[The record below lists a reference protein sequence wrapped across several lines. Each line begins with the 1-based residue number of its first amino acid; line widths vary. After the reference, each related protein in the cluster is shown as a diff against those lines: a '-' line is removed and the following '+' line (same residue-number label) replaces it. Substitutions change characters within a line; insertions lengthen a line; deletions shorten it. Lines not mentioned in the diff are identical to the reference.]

1 VLLSVCLNPAV
12 DVTYQVAS
20 TVVPGSSHRVT
31 RVSERAG
38 GKGVNVARVLRQL
51 GAPGRVL
58 ALVGGA
64 TGEVVRSGLS
74 AAGIEADLV
83 EVGEPT
89 RRTVT
94 VVDPLD
100 ATVFNEPG
108 PTLTSADWTA
118 LVQRFR
124 SHLDVA
130 KLVVLSGSL
139 PPGVPVDAYR
149 ILTEL
154 GHAAGIPVIVDA
166 EGGPLELALAAK
178 PYLVKPNLAEAQSL
192 LGSFGRISSLGGSSP
207 SRSEIVAAGWR
218 IQALGARNVVVS
230 CGRDGLVAV
239 TEDGDWHAVSAEML
253 TGNPT
258 GAGDALVAALAL
270 GTVAG
275 HPWPQRLRDGVSMS
289 AAAVASPVAGEIDLA
304 VRARLEPQV
313 RVTRLTSISRPTRT
327 EKLER

>member
-31 RVSERAG
+31 QVSERAG

-51 GAPGRVL
+51 DAPVRVL

-64 TGEVVRSGLS
+64 GGQAIRTGLS

-108 PTLTSADWTA
+108 PVVTGADWAA

-149 ILTEL
+149 MLTEL
-154 GHAAGIPVIVDA
+154 GQAAGIPVMVDA

-192 LGSFGRISSLGGSSP
+192 LGNIESFGGFGNRLGSSSP
-207 SRSEIVAAGWR
+207 TRDEIVAAGRR
-218 IQALGARNVVVS
+218 IQALGARNVVIS
-230 CGRDGLVAV
+230 CGRDGLIAV
-239 TEDGDWHAVSAEML
+239 TEDGDWHAVSAEVL

-270 GTVAG
+270 GTVTG
-275 HPWPQRLRDGVSMS
+275 LPWPQRLRDGVSMS
-289 AAAVASPVAGEIDLA
+289 AAAVASPVAGEIDLV
-304 VRARLEPQV
+304 VRDRLEPGV
-313 RVTRLTSISRPTRT
+313 RVTQLARA
-327 EKLER
+327 EELER